1 MNTEPDIQLNMIN
14 ITEMGMGSRE
24 TYVTQIV
31 KQDLQKAR
39 Q

>member
-1 MNTEPDIQLNMIN
+1 MNTKPDIQLKMIN
-14 ITEMGMGSRE
+14 ITEVGMGSRE

-31 KQDLQKAR
+31 KQALQKAK